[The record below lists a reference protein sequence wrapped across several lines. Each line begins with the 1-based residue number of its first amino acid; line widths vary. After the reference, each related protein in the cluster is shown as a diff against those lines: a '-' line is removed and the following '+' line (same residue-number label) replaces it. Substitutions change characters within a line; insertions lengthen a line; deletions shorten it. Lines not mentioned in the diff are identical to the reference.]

1 MRRSGRTTCTCSVH
15 TVHMQCMVHMQ
26 CICRPPRAAASL
38 GQSAARAALAGHT
51 GRAFD
56 TAAHRAGVSGSTH
69 CEVEPCSCSRRSSA
83 WAALSNAC
91 SGTCIGL
98 RLRPTTRSSCQ
109 RGRSGSS
116 ELSSELGTSSMPVP
130 MPGRSGARR
139 LRASRRLV
147 PHVLLSAGLASHR
160 SFVEA
165 TAACCWANV
174 SRAREGGDCGSVC
187 ENTAY
192 HFPNYPSASCHDTPT
207 HTHTLRHT
215 NTRTHTHSRTRH
227 AEQPAPAVSLPHR

>member
-1 MRRSGRTTCTCSVH
+1 
-15 TVHMQCMVHMQ
+15 MQCTYSAHAVHMQ
-26 CICRPPRAAASL
+26 CICRLPQAAASL

-51 GRAFD
+51 GLGLD

-109 RGRSGSS
+109 RGRTGSS

-130 MPGRSGARR
+130 MPDRSGARR
-139 LRASRRLV
+139 T
-147 PHVLLSAGLASHR
+147 AGAVRTAVGRPGL
-160 SFVEA
+160 
-165 TAACCWANV
+165 AACCWANV
-174 SRAREGGDCGSVC
+174 SRAREGGDCGALSI
-187 ENTAY
+187 
-192 HFPNYPSASCHDTPT
+192 PCHP
-207 HTHTLRHT
+207 HTHE
-215 NTRTHTHSRTRH
+215 HTHLETQNTQTHAHTQTVGPYMRSKPPLQSISTR
-227 AEQPAPAVSLPHR
+227 

>member
-15 TVHMQCMVHMQ
+15 TVHMQCTCSAHAVYMQ
-26 CICRPPRAAASL
+26 AAPSCGQPRPISRSGRA
-38 GQSAARAALAGHT
+38 GMALAGHT

-109 RGRSGSS
+109 RGRTGSS

-130 MPGRSGARR
+130 MPDRSGARR

-174 SRAREGGDCGSVC
+174 SRAREGGDCGSV
-187 ENTAY
+187 
-192 HFPNYPSASCHDTPT
+192 
-207 HTHTLRHT
+207 
-215 NTRTHTHSRTRH
+215 
-227 AEQPAPAVSLPHR
+227 

>member
-1 MRRSGRTTCTCSVH
+1 
-15 TVHMQCMVHMQ
+15 MQCTYSAHAVHMQ
-26 CICRPPRAAASL
+26 CICRLPQAAASL

-51 GRAFD
+51 GLGLD

-109 RGRSGSS
+109 RGRTGSS

-130 MPGRSGARR
+130 MPDRSEARR

-147 PHVLLSAGLASHR
+147 PHVLLSAGLASPR
-160 SFVEA
+160 VAGQTCRERARGA
-165 TAACCWANV
+165 TA
-174 SRAREGGDCGSVC
+174 G
-187 ENTAY
+187 
-192 HFPNYPSASCHDTPT
+192 HFRFHAT
-207 HTHTLRHT
+207 HTHTNTHTLRHKT
-215 NTRTHTHSRTRH
+215 HKRTHTLRQWDHTCGANSPCSPSP
-227 AEQPAPAVSLPHR
+227 PAS